1 MTFTFSCSEVGT
13 GSTGFINLVYSAS
26 SLVPSVLFGENLS
39 DPRSDF
45 VGVFASGEKNV
56 VPHSLSLL
64 SLSLSLSLSLFC
76 SAHACQEEIG
86 RENPRGRLSQDPKI
100 GQSVLES
107 G

>member
-1 MTFTFSCSEVGT
+1 MTFTFSCSEVGNLGT
-13 GSTGFINLVYSAS
+13 DSTGFINLVYAAS
-26 SLVPSVLFGENLS
+26 CLVPSVLFGENLS

-45 VGVFASGEKNV
+45 VGVFASGEKKV
-56 VPHSLSLL
+56 V
-64 SLSLSLSLSLFC
+64 

-100 GQSVLES
+100 GPSVLES